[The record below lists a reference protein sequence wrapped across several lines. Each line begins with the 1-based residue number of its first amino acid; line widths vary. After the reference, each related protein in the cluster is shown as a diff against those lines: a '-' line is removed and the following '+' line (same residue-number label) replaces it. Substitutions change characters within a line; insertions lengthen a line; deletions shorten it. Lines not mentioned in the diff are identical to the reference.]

1 MRPFRRVLAVVF
13 ALAGGCACSLVLAA
27 PARAGCLPAR
37 TTVRKGETLD
47 VLLARWGLAR
57 SQAFEWGR
65 RVAAHEPAAALR
77 PGDHVEG
84 CIEHTVHGTR
94 LVRIEILHGQRRGRL
109 VLGVREPTI
118 RHRARR
124 VIADAAAPAH
134 SDAGIDV
141 AVRPDGIAP
150 LLPHGTPQH
159 LSFTVANSLAES
171 LVAHHVSPL
180 LARAITDW
188 LDRDQRLPS
197 PLPPG
202 AIVSALFF
210 GNPDTSDA
218 QLAQMTIYAAGHE
231 HRLFRFTDA
240 HGRSLLVDAEG
251 QGVMPLPL
259 VEPVPD
265 ARLTSGWGWRTNPVL
280 HRPEFH
286 KGVDF
291 AAPMGTPIRAVADG
305 RIDFVGWHGYYGR
318 MVEVRHAPDVRTRYG
333 HMARYARGL
342 HDGEFVRAGQVIG
355 YVGSSG
361 LSTGPHLYLELWE
374 SGKRIDPL
382 RIETQAADVES
393 EAEAN
398 PVLLRREVIT
408 PVQLDGSEL
417 ARFKAFRSALHGVL
431 AASVDDA
438 PVAAALVP

>member
-1 MRPFRRVLAVVF
+1 MRSFRRVLAVAF
-13 ALAGGCACSLVLAA
+13 AVVAGCTCSLVFAA

-65 RVAAHEPAAALR
+65 RVAAREPAAALR
-77 PGDHVEG
+77 PGDRVEG
-84 CIEHTVHGTR
+84 CIAHTVHGTR

-109 VLGVREPTI
+109 VLGTGEPMVRHPQ
-118 RHRARR
+118 RRA
-124 VIADAAAPAH
+124 VVDVAAPAEG
-134 SDAGIDV
+134 AQARTDV
-141 AVRPDGIAP
+141 VAP
-150 LLPHGTPQH
+150 LLPQGTPQH
-159 LSFTVANSLAES
+159 LSFTVANSLADS
-171 LVAHHVSPL
+171 LVMHHVSPL

-218 QLAQMTIYAAGHE
+218 QLAQLTIYAAGHE

-305 RIDFVGWHGYYGR
+305 RVDFVGWHGYYGR

-382 RIETQAADVES
+382 RIETQAAD
-393 EAEAN
+393 AQADIEAN

-408 PVQLDGSEL
+408 PVRLDGSEL
-417 ARFKAFRSALHGVL
+417 ARFHAFRSALHGVL

-438 PVAAALVP
+438 PVAAALVPTP